1 MTSILGDVT
10 LKELALKT
18 WRAVYQHDCLGKAA
32 ELAFYFLLA
41 LFPLLIVL
49 LNLISFMPG
58 VQEIILFWLS
68 RLMPRD
74 ATHIVEI
81 WVQNVFANRSGGLV
95 SFGLI
100 FSLWAAST
108 GVGALISALNSAYEV
123 EEGRPFWKA
132 QLVALGVIVAL
143 CLLVIGGAVLITF
156 GDPLV
161 SGLANLV
168 GYQRTIGTIWLVIRY
183 LMGLV
188 MLLVGMAV
196 IYLFAPNVRQRWTCI
211 LPGTLFAVVTFVIAS
226 YLFSLYIRYAPSYNA
241 IYGSLGAVIVL
252 MLWFYLM
259 GLIMYVGGE
268 INSQIGS
275 AAGKGPV
282 RRRSLAPRK

>member
-1 MTSILGDVT
+1 MNSAILGGLT

-18 WRAVYQHDCLGKAA
+18 WTAIYQHNCLGRAA

-58 VQEIILFWLS
+58 VQETILFWLS
-68 RLMPRD
+68 RLMPPD
-74 ATHIVEI
+74 ATRIVET
-81 WVQNVFANRSGGLV
+81 WVHNVFANRSGGLI

-100 FSLWAAST
+100 FSLWAASN
-108 GVGALISALNSAYEV
+108 GVRALIAALNSAYEV

-132 QLVALGVIVAL
+132 QLVALGLIIAL
-143 CLLVIGGAVLITF
+143 CLLVIGGALIITF
-156 GDPLV
+156 GDPLA

-168 GYQRTIGTIWLVIRY
+168 GYQKTIGKIWLVIRY
-183 LMGLV
+183 LMGLA
-188 MLLVGMAV
+188 MLIIGMAV
-196 IYLFAPNVRQRWTCI
+196 IYVFAPNVRQRWTWVA
-211 LPGTLFAVVTFVIAS
+211 PGALFAVASLVSAS

-252 MLWFYLM
+252 MLWLYLI
-259 GLIMYVGGE
+259 GLIRYIGGE
-268 INSQIGS
+268 INSQIAS
-275 AAGKGPV
+275 AAGKRVV
-282 RRRSLAPRK
+282 RKV